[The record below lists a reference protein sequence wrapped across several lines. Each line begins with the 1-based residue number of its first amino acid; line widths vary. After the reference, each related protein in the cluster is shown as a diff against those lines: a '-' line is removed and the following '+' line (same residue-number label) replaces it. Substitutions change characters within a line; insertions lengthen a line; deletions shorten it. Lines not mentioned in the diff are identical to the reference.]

1 MRPYRVLAVT
11 LSSLLIGTRCVAFTP
26 ARLSQSRS
34 SISGSPSIVLK
45 ASLGD
50 RRSFVGN
57 SIASSAAAALSV
69 NTSISTPAAVAADV
83 DMTPESELDARNT
96 KVALWGFGNQNKLNA
111 KYLYERK
118 ISVVSVVSRHDIG
131 QDYGMVDSESWGKL
145 GVKTGV
151 EIISEE
157 DAAVQFAALKPD
169 VCIICTRSTIEDLK
183 PLLTVCAKAHV
194 NVITVA
200 EDVLYSW
207 TSSPAVTKE
216 MDALFKANGVS
227 LTGSGFIDGASC
239 EMALTLSSMMQKI
252 EGLQG
257 TLLYNVDDYGKTLA
271 NAHGVGLTKAE
282 FEKQIVKKPQA
293 VSYVYNTNEWFV
305 AALGLTL
312 VKTAEVREPT
322 FSEREL
328 RSKAVDKMI
337 PAGDCTG
344 MKVVATTTTKEGVTI
359 VSQQIGKCYEKGDE
373 DFVSWGFKGEPAGV
387 QFQIS
392 SPPTVQMTSTAT
404 ISRITQIIAAVP
416 GYVTSDKLPIAKYRH
431 YS

>member
-1 MRPYRVLAVT
+1 VDLE
-11 LSSLLIGTRCVAFTP
+11 
-26 ARLSQSRS
+26 
-34 SISGSPSIVLK
+34 
-45 ASLGD
+45 ASLDD

-57 SIASSAAAALSV
+57 SIASSVAAALTGSSISTTAAAADAG
-69 NTSISTPAAVAADV
+69 IAPASKPDGLNGEER
-83 DMTPESELDARNT
+83 DPRKI
-96 KVALWGFGNQNKLNA
+96 KVALWGFGNQNKLMA

-118 ISVVSVVSRHDIG
+118 IPVVSVVSHHDIG

-151 EIISEE
+151 EIISEK
-157 DAAVQFAALKPD
+157 DAAVQFAKLKPD

-207 TSSPAVTKE
+207 TSSPTVTKE

-227 LTGSGFIDGASC
+227 FTGSGFIDGAIC

-252 EGLQG
+252 EGLEG
-257 TLLYNVDDYGKTLA
+257 KLMYNVDDYGKTLA
-271 NAHGVGLTKAE
+271 TAHGVGLTKAE
-282 FEKQIVKKPQA
+282 FDKQIVKKPQA
-293 VSYVYNTNEWFV
+293 KSYVYNTNEWFV

-312 VKTAEVREPT
+312 VKTTEVREPT

-328 RSKAVDKMI
+328 RSKAVDKLI

-344 MKVVATTTTKEGVTI
+344 MKVIATTTTKEGVTI

-373 DFVSWGFKGEPAGV
+373 DLVSWGFKGEPAGV
-387 QFQIS
+387 QFQMS
-392 SPPTVQMTSTAT
+392 NTPTPQMTNTAT

-416 GYVTSDKLPIAKYRH
+416 GYVTTDKLPIARYRH
-431 YS
+431 FS